1 MFSCLK
7 MNLLKVSHIYVAY
20 LYYNVVS
27 FFYILKTLVSE
38 AASAML
44 RGRKNRG
51 DTVSFKIGKH
61 LY

>member
-27 FFYILKTLVSE
+27 LFYILKTLVSE
-38 AASAML
+38 TASAML
-44 RGRKNRG
+44 RGRENRG
-51 DTVSFKIGKH
+51 DMMSFKIGKH
-61 LY
+61 LF